1 MTIRGSS
8 LACSRVFGASVWFVE
23 TQIIGR
29 ETQEVIQSLQ
39 LIISHHVKSY
49 LSVVTIWGSSLTCS
63 GVFGGISAMWGNW
76 TQSGP
81 KYSKSWW
88 GRHRK
93 QSKVFSSS
101 FHIKFCLTHMQNPS
115 EGSVWPVLGYF
126 GHYGH
131 LGNLCPNRAQIA
143 QIMARETQ
151 QVIKSLEFII
161 SHQVR
166 PYLSVMT
173 IWRLSST
180 CSRLFGA
187 LVQFWKLGPKRAQ
200 IPEINVRETGS
211 HPKSSSHNFTSSE
224 ALVKCD
230 NNLMV

>member
-1 MTIRGSS
+1 M
-8 LACSRVFGASVWFVE
+8 V
-23 TQIIGR
+23 R
-29 ETQEVIQSLQ
+29 ETQKVIQSLQ
-39 LIISHHVKSY
+39 LIISHQILPYSHAKS
-49 LSVVTIWGSSLTCS
+49 IWRFSLTC
-63 GVFGGISAMWGNW
+63 FRLFWALW
-76 TQSGP
+76 
-81 KYSKSWW
+81 Y
-88 GRHRK
+88 
-93 QSKVFSSS
+93 
-101 FHIKFCLTHMQNPS
+101 
-115 EGSVWPVLGYF
+115 
-126 GHYGH
+126 